1 MTAPGLTP
9 MLLHRR
15 STAARRAG
23 VATVEAA
30 VVLALLLVPVL
41 LGVWEVGRLIYC
53 QQVVTNAAR
62 EGARLAAQ
70 GRIINRLSTPT
81 AIAFNSGTP
90 NVVDTIY
97 QAMVTGGLTGLAK
110 ADITVKYAYDADT
123 MTAAPP
129 YNPSDGTKN
138 QKFRVFV
145 SIPFAKVRWISVGL
159 VNPTTVSYTVDWTI
173 LVDDAFSVNSDL
185 PKW

>member
-1 MTAPGLTP
+1 M
-9 MLLHRR
+9 MIHRR

-41 LGVWEVGRLIYC
+41 LGVWEIGRLIYV
-53 QQVVTNAAR
+53 QQVVTNSAR

-70 GRIINRLSTPT
+70 GRIVNRLGTPT
-81 AIAFNSGTP
+81 AIAFNTGTP

-97 QAMVTGGLTGLAK
+97 QAMVTGGLSGLAK
-110 ADITVKYAYDADT
+110 SDITVKYAYDSDT
-123 MTAAPP
+123 LSTAPS

-138 QKFRVFV
+138 QKFRVYV
-145 SIPFAKVRWISVGL
+145 SIPFSKVRWISVGL
-159 VNPTTVSYTVDWTI
+159 VNPTTVSYTVDWTM